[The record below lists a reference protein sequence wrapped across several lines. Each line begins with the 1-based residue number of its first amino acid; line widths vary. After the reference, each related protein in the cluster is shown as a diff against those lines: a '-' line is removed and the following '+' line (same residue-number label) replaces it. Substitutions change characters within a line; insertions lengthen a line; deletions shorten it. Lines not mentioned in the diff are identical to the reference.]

1 MRRLTY
7 PSYDALIIEKKTFA
21 LHLLCQFFNGLV
33 AGIIVLQEIILKK
46 SLSGTDFEV
55 TVLIYL
61 TSISFL
67 LSIYGS
73 EIINRT
79 SNKPR
84 TLFIIGAIGRGALIF
99 IPLFD
104 NVWFYIF
111 VISIMFIADALLL
124 PAWNF
129 IFKHNYT
136 DQNRSKLYSYA
147 YSFTTIVLLIVSII
161 AGFMLDE
168 NDMVYKL
175 IFPIAGVSGILYYY
189 YMSRIM
195 KLGMQADSMEKIKL
209 RSINKKLLKDIL
221 ILPIRNSIR
230 ICKEDK
236 RFFKFEVNFFLYG
249 MAFMILAP
257 AIPIFLVDYLNLDYT
272 PISIAK
278 GFIFHGALILATPF
292 MGKILGVNNPTK
304 FCGIVFLTLV
314 SVPLLMLVSDLILK
328 GGLSLQ
334 PVDIIYLTF
343 FIFGVAMSGVTIA
356 WNLGSIYY
364 APHNEVANYQA
375 VHITLTGLRGSFAPM
390 LGYFVIELFSIEANF
405 ILSAVLFAIA
415 GTGMLMDYRKTK
427 RFKSTTV

>member
-1 MRRLTY
+1 VRRLSY
-7 PSYDALIIEKKTFA
+7 PTYDALVIEKKTFA

-33 AGIIVLQEIILKK
+33 TGIIVIQEIILKK
-46 SLSGTDFEV
+46 SLLGTDFEV
-55 TVLIYL
+55 AILIYL
-61 TSISFL
+61 TSISFIF
-67 LSIYGS
+67 SIYGG

-84 TLFIIGAIGRGALIF
+84 TLFVLGALGRGALIL
-99 IPLFD
+99 IPFFD
-104 NVWFYIF
+104 NVWIYIAILSF
-111 VISIMFIADALLL
+111 MFIMDALLL

-136 DQNRSKLYSYA
+136 AQNRSKLYSYA
-147 YSFTTIVLLIVSII
+147 YSFTTIVLLVISFI
-161 AGFMLDE
+161 AGFLLDK
-168 NDMVYKL
+168 NNQIYKM
-175 IFPIAGVSGILYYY
+175 IFPIAGIAGILYYF

-195 KLGMQADSMEKIKL
+195 KLGIQTESMEKIRL
-209 RSINKKLLKDIL
+209 RGINKKLLKDIL
-221 ILPIRNSIR
+221 ILPVRNSIR

-236 RFFKFEVNFFLYG
+236 KFFKFEVNFFLYG

-257 AIPIFLVDYLNLDYT
+257 AIPIFLVDYLNLEYT
-272 PISIAK
+272 PISVAK
-278 GFIFHGALILATPF
+278 GLIFHGALILATPL

-304 FCGIVFLTLV
+304 FCGVVFLGLV
-314 SVPLLMLVSDLILK
+314 VVPLLMLVSNLILQ
-328 GGLSLQ
+328 GGFFIK
-334 PVDIIYLTF
+334 PGDIIYIAF
-343 FIFGVAMSGVTIA
+343 FVFGAAMSGVTIA

-415 GTGMLMDYRKTK
+415 GTGMLIDYKKTK
-427 RFKSTTV
+427 RLSGAIT

>member
-1 MRRLTY
+1 VRRLTY
-7 PSYDALIIEKKTFA
+7 QSYDALKIEKKTFA

-46 SLSGTDFEV
+46 SLYGTDFEV

-84 TLFIIGAIGRGALIF
+84 TLFLIGAFGRGALIF

-111 VISIMFIADALLL
+111 VISIMFITDALLL

-136 DQNRSKLYSYA
+136 EQNRSKLYSYA

-168 NDMVYKL
+168 NNMIYKL
-175 IFPIAGVSGILYYY
+175 IFPVAGVAGILYYY
-189 YMSRIM
+189 YMSKIM
-195 KLGMQADSMEKIKL
+195 KLGMQAESLEGISL

-230 ICKEDK
+230 ICKEDR

-249 MAFMILAP
+249 VAFMILAP
-257 AIPIFLVDYLNLDYT
+257 AIPIFLVDYLNLGYT

-278 GFIFHGALILATPF
+278 GFIFHGALILATPL
-292 MGKILGVNNPTK
+292 MGKVLGINNPTK
-304 FCGIVFLTLV
+304 FCGVVFLVLIF
-314 SVPLLMLVSDLILK
+314 VPLLMLASDLILNRSFF
-328 GGLSLQ
+328 LA
-334 PVDIIYLTF
+334 PVDIIYIAF
-343 FIFGVAMSGVTIA
+343 FVFGVAMSGVTLA
-356 WNLGSIYY
+356 WNLGSIFY
-364 APHNEVANYQA
+364 APHNQVANYQA

-390 LGYFVIELFSIEANF
+390 LGYFVIEIFSIEANF
-405 ILSAVLFAIA
+405 ILSAVLFGAA
-415 GTGMLMDYRKTK
+415 GIGMLIDYKKGKQLQATR
-427 RFKSTTV
+427 

>member
-7 PSYDALIIEKKTFA
+7 PNFDALVIEKKTFA

-33 AGIIVLQEIILKK
+33 AGIIVIQEIILKK

-55 TVLIYL
+55 ALLIYL

-67 LSIYGS
+67 FSIYGS

-84 TLFIIGAIGRGALIF
+84 TLFILGAFGRGALIL

-111 VISIMFIADALLL
+111 VISFMFVVDALLL

-147 YSFTTIVLLIVSII
+147 SSFATLVLLVASII

-168 NDMVYKL
+168 NNQIYKL
-175 IFPIAGVSGILYYY
+175 IFPIAGIGGILYYY

-195 KLGMQADSMEKIKL
+195 KLGIQAESQEGISI
-209 RSINKKLLKDIL
+209 RTINKKLLKDIL
-221 ILPIRNSIR
+221 ILPIRNSLR

-292 MGKILGVNNPTK
+292 MGKILGINNPTK
-304 FCGIVFLTLV
+304 FCGIVFLILV
-314 SVPLLMLVSDLILK
+314 SVPLLMLGSDLILH
-328 GGLSLQ
+328 GGFFLQ
-334 PVDIIYLTF
+334 PVDLIYIAF
-343 FIFGVAMSGVTIA
+343 FVFGVAMSGVTIA

-364 APHNEVANYQA
+364 APHTEVANYQA

-405 ILSAVLFAIA
+405 ILSAVLFAL
-415 GTGMLMDYRKTK
+415 GGVGMLVEHRKTK
-427 RFKSTTV
+427 KR